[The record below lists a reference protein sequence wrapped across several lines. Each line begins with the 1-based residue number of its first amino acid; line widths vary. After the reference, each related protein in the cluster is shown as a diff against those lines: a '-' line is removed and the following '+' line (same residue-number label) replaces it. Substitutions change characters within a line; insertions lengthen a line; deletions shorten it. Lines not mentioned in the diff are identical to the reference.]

1 MAPPRSVPVAGGGGG
16 VVRPVVPT
24 ARTVVKMTVQRGTL
38 GLEEAEGV
46 EDAVVEGQA
55 GRRIRR
61 KSKSEWSLRLSQAWG
76 SWS

>member
-1 MAPPRSVPVAGGGGG
+1 MARRPVPVEGAGGG
-16 VVRPVVPT
+16 VERPVVPT
-24 ARTVVKMTVQRGTL
+24 ARTVVTMTEQTGTL

-61 KSKSEWSLRLSQAWG
+61 KTKSEWSLRLSQAWG